1 MPCCTATKQIC
12 AAGPAAPDGAFY
24 VYPSCAGLIG
34 RVTLAGKALATDL
47 DVAMYF
53 LEAAGV
59 AVLDG
64 GAYGLSHY
72 LRLSIAVPVDV
83 IEAACARLA
92 EACATLCPGADA
104 QAHPA
109 RLLA

>member
-1 MPCCTATKQIC
+1 MPCCTATEQVC
-12 AAGPAAPDGAFY
+12 AAGTAAPDGAFY

-34 RVTLAGKALATDL
+34 RVTLAGKALATDR

-64 GAYGLSHY
+64 VAYSLSPY
-72 LRLSIAVPVDV
+72 LRLSIVVPIDV

-92 EACATLCPGADA
+92 KACATLCADA

-109 RLLA
+109 RLPA